1 MTKVK
6 YISLK
11 NYIKG
16 GFPQEKDF
24 ETKEVDLNE
33 TLGDN
38 QILVKLIY
46 ISVDPYVRGRMS
58 EGKSYIH
65 PFKIGEPIECGGVGK
80 IEKSNCSKWKVGD
93 YIANNQFPWK
103 EKFVTD
109 GNDSGHYK
117 ADKNLAPLPC
127 YLSLLGMT
135 GMTAYCGLTEIGEPK
150 KGETLVVSAG
160 SGAVGQIVGQ
170 IGKILGLRVVG
181 IAGSK
186 EKCDFMTKELGFDVG
201 IDYKSPTYKDDIA
214 KAVQE
219 KGVDIYW
226 ENVGGDISDAIW
238 PHLNKYARIPLC
250 GIISA
255 YNKSEMDVGPRIQ
268 MYLLKSSAK
277 MQGFIVFNYI
287 DKFPAA
293 SKQLAEWYIQGKI
306 KDQHSIKNGF
316 DQVVP
321 SFLSL
326 FNSQHLGKMVIKI
339 ADE

>member
-6 YISLK
+6 FISLK

-24 ETKEVDLNE
+24 ETKEVELNE

-58 EGKSYIH
+58 EGKSYID
-65 PFKIGEPIECGGVGK
+65 PFKVGEPIECGGVGK
-80 IEKSNCSKWKVGD
+80 IEKSNCSKWKVGE
-93 YIANNQFPWK
+93 YIACNSFPWK
-103 EKFVTD
+103 EKFVTN
-109 GNDSGHYK
+109 GTEPILYK
-117 ADKNLAPLPC
+117 ADKDLAPLPC

-135 GMTAYCGLTEIGEPK
+135 GMTGYLGLTEIGEPK

-160 SGAVGQIVGQ
+160 SGAVGQVVGQ
-170 IGKILGLRVVG
+170 VGKLLGCKVIG

-186 EKCDFMTKELGFDVG
+186 EKCDFMTKELGFDISVN
-201 IDYKSPTYKDDIA
+201 YKSPTYKDDIA
-214 KAVQE
+214 KAVPN
-219 KGVDIYW
+219 GVDIYW

-255 YNKSEMDVGPRIQ
+255 YNKTEMDVGPRLQ

-277 MQGFIVFNYI
+277 MQGFIVFNFF

-293 SKQLAEWYIQGKI
+293 TKQLAEWYNQGKI
-306 KDQHSIKNGF
+306 KDFHSIKNGF
-316 DQVVP
+316 QQVIP

-326 FNSQHLGKMVIKI
+326 FDSNHLGKMIIKI
-339 ADE
+339 AEE